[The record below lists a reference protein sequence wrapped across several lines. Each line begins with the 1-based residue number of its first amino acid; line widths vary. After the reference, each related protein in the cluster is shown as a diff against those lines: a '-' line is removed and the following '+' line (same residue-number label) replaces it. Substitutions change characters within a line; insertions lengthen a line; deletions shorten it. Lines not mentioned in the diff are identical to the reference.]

1 MDLEEVGGKKSESEI
16 GEERNGRFV
25 QNCLQM
31 EAGLGCFL
39 PRGKHKVQSWL
50 WLFGWLALP
59 RIIILSKVE
68 SVKISTLV
76 ENPDLQKGW
85 GGCGEGHPRGGD
97 QAGKDL
103 CRLHGGQPGQHPKIG
118 HVTKCDDQ
126 ELATM
131 INKGKGK
138 LKWERDMPLVAV
150 LCQTEFF
157 SGFRQRPWW
166 ACCRRNTWFR
176 SRRWSTTARSSWTS
190 TTSWAKWRSFRR
202 EPFLHLS
209 IKQQS
214 VHISYR
220 VQSDLDRRESLQRLT
235 STDIFRL
242 ELQNLFIAKC
252 FLSFTFCTFIW
263 FQRINK
269 Y

>member
-1 MDLEEVGGKKSESEI
+1 MDMEEVGGKKSESEI

-138 LKWERDMPLVAV
+138 LKWERDMPRDIEEKLEVMMMIVVMTMTMMMMVTMELIMVEIIMLRHNHFAV
-150 LCQTEFF
+150 
-157 SGFRQRPWW
+157 
-166 ACCRRNTWFR
+166 
-176 SRRWSTTARSSWTS
+176 
-190 TTSWAKWRSFRR
+190 
-202 EPFLHLS
+202 
-209 IKQQS
+209 I
-214 VHISYR
+214 
-220 VQSDLDRRESLQRLT
+220 
-235 STDIFRL
+235 
-242 ELQNLFIAKC
+242 
-252 FLSFTFCTFIW
+252 
-263 FQRINK
+263 
-269 Y
+269 